1 MTTKLSYRPGVGIV
15 VIKPNIGIF
24 AGKRIDKDIDSWQ
37 MPQGG
42 IDPGESPYNAAKR
55 ELFEETSIT
64 SVKLL
69 KQIDQWLYYDVP
81 KEFIPNSW
89 HNKYCGQQQKWF
101 LMEFTG
107 EDKEDRKSTRLN
119 SSHSSVSRM
128 PSSA

>member
-55 ELFEETSIT
+55 ELFEETSIRSEEHT
-64 SVKLL
+64 SEL
-69 KQIDQWLYYDVP
+69 
-81 KEFIPNSW
+81 
-89 HNKYCGQQQKWF
+89 
-101 LMEFTG
+101 
-107 EDKEDRKSTRLN
+107 
-119 SSHSSVSRM
+119 
-128 PSSA
+128 